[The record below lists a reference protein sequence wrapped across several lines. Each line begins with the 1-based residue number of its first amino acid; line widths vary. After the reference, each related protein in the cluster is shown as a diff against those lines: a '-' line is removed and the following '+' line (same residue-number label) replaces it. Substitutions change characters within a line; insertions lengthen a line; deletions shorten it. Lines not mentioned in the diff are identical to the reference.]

1 MQDAGWCVVMSKPAA
16 EEIAERSIRE
26 AGYRVYL
33 PCYRKILR
41 GSRFGEDGRRIRSRR
56 DEVVSR
62 PLFPLYLFV
71 ELCPHQQ
78 WSPICR
84 STGVTRVLGVDTV
97 GRPALLAPEL
107 VHLIRET
114 ERCGEFDE
122 AREDTGVRTDLSPG
136 DAVRVPEMN
145 NLAATLTRLAD
156 HGRAHVVGE
165 VLGRAVSFDVQ
176 AKTLVLAVS
185 R

>member
-1 MQDAGWCVVMSKPAA
+1 MQNAGWCVVMSKPAA

-56 DEVVSR
+56 DEVVLR

-78 WSPICR
+78 WSP
-84 STGVTRVLGVDTV
+84 VDW
-97 GRPALLAPEL
+97 R
-107 VHLIRET
+107 
-114 ERCGEFDE
+114 E
-122 AREDTGVRTDLSPG
+122 ARPR
-136 DAVRVPEMN
+136 R
-145 NLAATLTRLAD
+145 
-156 HGRAHVVGE
+156 
-165 VLGRAVSFDVQ
+165 
-176 AKTLVLAVS
+176 
-185 R
+185 